1 MQPDAK
7 TITYRDY
14 KKFNEEDFRSDLEKQ
29 LSQINLLNCL
39 NFENTYL
46 SVLNKHAP
54 CKQKLIRANESPF
67 MNKHLKKSIMSRSR
81 LRNKFLKEK
90 TEENRKNYKKMRNYC
105 VRLVKKTKKE
115 FYSSLDP
122 KVITDNKKVWKIV
135 KPMFTDKVQQTQ
147 NIILIENKRILS
159 NSNIIAE
166 KLNNFFI
173 NTVPNLKIKLPS
185 EIMSGTE
192 DIHDPVLIAIKKFE
206 NHPSISKIKPNMNTK
221 FKLEFSNITSDVM
234 MGVVKNLD
242 SSKATTYKN
251 IPIKTFKQ
259 HIDIYI
265 DKVTDIYNSM
275 INSSVFPDN
284 LKLADITPVHKK
296 KTSKCNYLPV
306 SVLTYF

>member
-1 MQPDAK
+1 
-7 TITYRDY
+7 
-14 KKFNEEDFRSDLEKQ
+14 
-29 LSQINLLNCL
+29 
-39 NFENTYL
+39 
-46 SVLNKHAP
+46 
-54 CKQKLIRANESPF
+54 
-67 MNKHLKKSIMSRSR
+67 
-81 LRNKFLKEK
+81 
-90 TEENRKNYKKMRNYC
+90 MRNYC

-122 KVITDNKKVWKIV
+122 KVITDNKKFWKIV

-147 NIILIENKRILS
+147 NIILIENKKILS

-206 NHPSISKIKPNMNTK
+206 NHPSISKIKQNMNTK
-221 FKLEFSNITSDVM
+221 FKFEFSNITSDEM

-296 KTSKCNYLPV
+296 KETTSMGNYRPV
-306 SVLTYF
+306 SVLHTLSKKMRKTYLNNSTYL